1 MHQLDLRSRSN
12 YGEKLMNVL
21 GIDVSKGDLHVVLLD
36 DDGQTAK
43 RSFPNREVGFEQ
55 LARWLK
61 NRRVDHVHAC
71 MEATGGWGE
80 DLGVYLHDR
89 GHAVSIINP
98 ARIKAFGQ
106 SEGIRTKTDAVD
118 AALIARFCRAQT
130 PDVWKPPSPKER
142 QLQALIR
149 RREGL
154 IDMRTQEV
162 NRASSAR
169 RTDTVQASIVDHVAY
184 LDTMITSIE
193 ADIRKLVDDD
203 DDLRGK
209 RDLLTSIPG
218 IGEQTAHTILGEVP
232 GLCEFRDVKAVAAHA
247 GLSPKHHQSGQS
259 AGFSRLCKAG
269 NANLRKALYFPAL
282 TAIRLNPTLRAF
294 AGRLQARGKRKMVII
309 AAVMR
314 KLLVIAYGVLK
325 GGRAF
330 TAQPAP

>member
-1 MHQLDLRSRSN
+1 M
-12 YGEKLMNVL
+12 VL
-21 GIDVSKGDLHVVLLD
+21 GVDVSKGNLHAVLLEA
-36 DDGQTAK
+36 DGRMGK

-55 LARWLK
+55 LVKWLR
-61 NRRVDHVHAC
+61 NRGVDRVHVC

-80 DLGVYLHDR
+80 DLGIYLHDR
-89 GHAVSIINP
+89 GHTVSIVNP

-106 SEGIRTKTDAVD
+106 SEGVRTKTDDVD
-118 AALIARFCRAQT
+118 AALIARFCQT
-130 PDVWKPPSPKER
+130 QAPDAWKPPSPKER
-142 QLQALIR
+142 ELQALIR

-154 IDMRTQEV
+154 IDMRTQEI

-169 RTDTVQASIVDHVAY
+169 RTDAVRSSITEHIAY
-184 LDTMITSIE
+184 LDTMIANIE
-193 ADIRKLVDDD
+193 ADIRRLVDED

-209 RDLLTSIPG
+209 RNLLTSIPG

-232 GLCEFRDVKAVAAHA
+232 GLSEFRDVKAVAAHA

-259 AGFSRLCKAG
+259 PGISRLCKAG

-282 TAIRLNPTLRAF
+282 AAMRSNPTLKAF
-294 AGRLQARGKRKMVII
+294 ADRLQARGKRKMVVI

-314 KLLVIAYGVLK
+314 KLLIIAYGVLK

-330 TAQPAP
+330 AA

>member
-1 MHQLDLRSRSN
+1 MI
-12 YGEKLMNVL
+12 VL
-21 GIDVSKGDLHVVLLD
+21 GIDVSKGDLHAVLLED
-36 DDGQTAK
+36 AGRTTK

-55 LARWLK
+55 IIRWLR
-61 NRRVDHVHAC
+61 NRNVDRVHVC

-80 DLGVYLHDR
+80 DLGIYLHDR
-89 GHAVSIINP
+89 GHTVSIINP

-106 SEGIRTKTDAVD
+106 SEGVRTKTDAVD
-118 AALIARFCRAQT
+118 AALIARFCRAQM
-130 PDVWKPPSPKER
+130 PDPWTPPSPKER

-154 IDMRTQEV
+154 IDMRTQEI

-169 RTDTVQASIVDHVAY
+169 RTDAVQASITDHITY
-184 LDTMITSIE
+184 LDTMIASIE
-193 ADIRKLVDDD
+193 GDIRSLVDED

-232 GLCEFRDVKAVAAHA
+232 GLSEFRDVKAVAAHA

-259 AGFSRLCKAG
+259 PGVSRLCKAG

-282 TAIRLNPTLRAF
+282 AAMRFNPTVREF
-294 AGRLQARGKRKMVII
+294 AGRLQSRGKRKMVII

-314 KLLVIAYGVLK
+314 KLLIIAYGVLK

-330 TAQPAP
+330 HSEPAA